1 MEVADRSQTPPP
13 PRYPTNWT
21 VRKADSE
28 EVRSYREQERRRYDN
43 PHKAF
48 TYRSNGYESVVGPL
62 KGIYNPSMGN
72 TKARGHTMLSADRPN
87 FVTILSLV
95 RDATARL
102 PNGEGTRAEIC
113 ELLKSSQYI
122 SNTAPDNVLQSVVS
136 GALDRMHTQFDPC
149 VKYDPKRKIWIYLH
163 RNRSEED
170 FERLHQ
176 QYQGMNKGIKKAN
189 KTKSPV
195 KHKIKSDKLVKCK
208 SDLSTDKIKA
218 FQKIKADASLSP
230 NISSSSQGAT
240 ISSRDLNS
248 PSSSKAGTSLL
259 PQITKLNKIDSSS
272 DSSQLSQSPQH
283 IATVKIPSK
292 HSPTSEEKE
301 INDALQAIVQSGG
314 TKSIVN
320 TKSGKSLVKI
330 ITSGQGKSLL
340 IPSSI
345 QTGKHDQKHIKQI
358 SQTNVTQQLLQTI
371 AAQQKQLNIQQP
383 IRIELSEKSSDH
395 KLTNKLPLS
404 LQQQIVQP
412 VAHIQNIKL
421 VRNLTQR
428 QSPQTITSGQTQT
441 NAVTQYTVTNQSSQ
455 GNMSVNKINEQTNQ
469 QIRIQQSVTS
479 HQHHLLQSL
488 KQKVLP
494 VQSTML
500 SGQQLFVK
508 QKGVTQIPK
517 QMQQTS
523 SGTSLLGQ
531 NRITSGKNRQ
541 CHIFREQIHSFLDGM
556 QTKQLITSSQ
566 TPLVAKL
573 LTNAAGQV
581 ISVESILAHQKQHG
595 SMPQGIVCWVFL
607 ITYVI
612 HR

>member
-1 MEVADRSQTPPP
+1 MADRSQTPPP

-28 EVRSYREQERRRYDN
+28 EVRSYREQERKRYDN

-62 KGIYNPSMGN
+62 KGMYNPSMGN

-122 SNTAPDNVLQSVVS
+122 SSTAPDNVLQSVVS

-189 KTKSPV
+189 KSKSPV
-195 KHKIKSDKLVKCK
+195 KHKIKSDKLVKCSK

-240 ISSRDLNS
+240 ILSRDLNS

-283 IATVKIPSK
+283 IATVKMPSK

-345 QTGKHDQKHIKQI
+345 QAGKLDQKHIKQI
-358 SQTNVTQQLLQTI
+358 SQTTVAQQLLQTI

-455 GNMSVNKINEQTNQ
+455 NNISVNKINEQTNQ
-469 QIRIQQSVTS
+469 QIRIQQSVTP
-479 HQHHLLQSL
+479 QHHLLQSL

-500 SGQQLFVK
+500 SGQQLFLK
-508 QKGVTQIPK
+508 QKGVSQIPK

-531 NRITSGKNRQ
+531 NRIGSGKN
-541 CHIFREQIHSFLDGM
+541 C
-556 QTKQLITSSQ
+556 
-566 TPLVAKL
+566 
-573 LTNAAGQV
+573 
-581 ISVESILAHQKQHG
+581 
-595 SMPQGIVCWVFL
+595 
-607 ITYVI
+607 
-612 HR
+612 